1 MRHRTVYKKSFS
13 FSSVKISTHAPN
25 DEDDEDDDDDAGNA
39 TVRRASRVERRRH
52 NARTNVNGAA
62 IETQRRVATVGT
74 RRDATRDGDS

>member
-1 MRHRTVYKKSFS
+1 MSFS
-13 FSSVKISTHAPN
+13 FASVKNSTHARTHAPN
-25 DEDDEDDDDDAGNA
+25 DDDDDEDDAGNA
-39 TVRRASRVERRRH
+39 TVRRASRVARRRH

>member
-1 MRHRTVYKKSFS
+1 MSFS
-13 FSSVKISTHAPN
+13 FASVKISTHARTHAPN
-25 DEDDEDDDDDAGNA
+25 DDGNA
-39 TVRRASRVERRRH
+39 TVRRASRVARRRH

>member
-1 MRHRTVYKKSFS
+1 MYELFLRIGKNQHAR
-13 FSSVKISTHAPN
+13 THAPN
-25 DEDDEDDDDDAGNA
+25 DDDDDEDDDDDDAGNA
-39 TVRRASRVERRRH
+39 TVRRASRVARRRY